1 MKIAIVT
8 DHFLPRVGGAEYAS
22 HCLAAALTERGHE
35 VTVIAPDLKVSE
47 IVTRY
52 KIIRSINSRF
62 FSSTLSCAFAIKK
75 LKKNS
80 KPDIIHAQLLFPAGK
95 KIFPYTQYTNIPLI
109 VSPQGADIHTFAPMN
124 YGLLLQHGYQ
134 RKIKKLLGK
143 LNAVTYS
150 SRLMKQLIVDNG
162 FHGKH
167 LHYLP
172 NGTFTS
178 YFFHD
183 ERQRFRD
190 LFKFPNDSIV
200 ITAVSRNSPIKG
212 LSLLIQAL
220 RRLPS
225 DLPEWH
231 AIIAGSNVEKLTDEI
246 HESGLLN
253 KVRLM
258 ANLPFEY
265 DSNNIPIIPSP
276 TIANLLVASDI
287 YAAPALSGGFELS
300 SADALAAGLPTVIFD
315 ENGSKDIIEDT
326 NAGIVV
332 PTGDI
337 DAFSCALATIIRDY
351 PLRCAMRSNAL
362 ASASNL
368 DWHMIAQQAE
378 QIYNNILTTQG

>member
-22 HCLAAALTERGHE
+22 HCLAAALTDRGHE

-62 FSSTLSCAFAIKK
+62 FSSTLSCAFAVKK
-75 LKKNS
+75 LKGNR

-95 KIFPYTQYTNIPLI
+95 KILPYAQYANIPLL

-124 YGLLLQHGYQ
+124 YGLLLQNKYQ
-134 RKIKKLLGK
+134 YKVKRILRR

-150 SRLMKQLIVDNG
+150 SRLMKQLVIDNG

-178 YFFHD
+178 YFFHNK
-183 ERQRFRD
+183 RQQFRD
-190 LFKFPNDSIV
+190 FFKFPNNSII
-200 ITAVSRNSPIKG
+200 ITTVSRHSPIKG

-231 AIIAGSNVEKLTDEI
+231 AIIAGSNVDKLTDEI
-246 HESGLLN
+246 HEAGLLN
-253 KVRLM
+253 RVRLM

-265 DSNNIPIIPSP
+265 DGNNIPIIPSP

-300 SADALAAGLPTVIFD
+300 SADAIAAALPTVIFD

-332 PTGDI
+332 PTSDI
-337 DAFSCALATIIRDY
+337 DAFSRALATIIRDY
-351 PLRCAMRSNAL
+351 PLR
-362 ASASNL
+362 
-368 DWHMIAQQAE
+368 
-378 QIYNNILTTQG
+378 